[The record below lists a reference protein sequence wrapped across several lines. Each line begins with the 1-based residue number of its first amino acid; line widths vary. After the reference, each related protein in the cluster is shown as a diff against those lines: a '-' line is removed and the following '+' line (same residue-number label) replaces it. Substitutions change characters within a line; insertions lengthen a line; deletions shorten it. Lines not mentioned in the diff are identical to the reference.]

1 MKVEIG
7 ENNCLLVFLDKAE
20 VRSVH
25 LVPEQAAQNDEAA
38 RRIIACIYRDAARQ
52 VGFEPA
58 AAAGQVTEL
67 LPFADGSVLLCF
79 SFKKV
84 RQKLKV
90 RARCKHHY
98 ALYHFGSR
106 ADLSAFLGA
115 ARRWAQLP
123 DAVYESEG
131 AYRVLYRNP
140 ARQTENLLK
149 EYAQRLS
156 LPFALQRTAEYWHAL
171 EYGECRD

>member
-25 LVPEQAAQNDEAA
+25 LVPEQAAQNDE
-38 RRIIACIYRDAARQ
+38 DAARQ

-140 ARQTENLLK
+140 AQHTENLLK

-171 EYGECRD
+171 DTESAINSGGSAG